1 MAGAGGDVEYSIA
14 LGEKALGLMKAY
26 RTSARPADYETWFTY
41 AAGSIGALSKAIDS
55 CIRRNGT
62 ITDHDLHQIY
72 EQHVSP
78 LRFFERMASRQVSGR
93 RSPRSRPCW
102 TPRCR
107 RRAIWT
113 AC

>member
-1 MAGAGGDVEYSIA
+1 MAMAGAGGDVEYSIA

-62 ITDHDLHQIY
+62 ITDLSLIHI
-72 EQHVSP
+72 
-78 LRFFERMASRQVSGR
+78 
-93 RSPRSRPCW
+93 
-102 TPRCR
+102 
-107 RRAIWT
+107 
-113 AC
+113 